1 MEVMTKTIAITG
13 ASGNLGGRLVDYLL
27 KTTDWN
33 IVTFSSNPIEKW
45 ENEPR
50 VRQFQNSNIGDVL
63 PSLDVDILVHFAFA
77 RRFRSNMDIATSL
90 DFAEKVYCAV
100 CQNSKCKLIN
110 ISTVGVYA
118 PSETF
123 IDENAPIGP
132 DSLYGMAKYASEVL
146 MRSMFS
152 GHLDRTTILRLGGVA
167 QSQRILPIFIENAKS
182 AREINISG
190 GGQLFSWIDVDDAI
204 SAIATALNMEKWQ
217 PIYNITLD
225 KKRYS
230 IIEVAQMVANQAKKL
245 GYGDVKINITP
256 QDIHLCVG
264 WTSQRFIKDS
274 GWQPQITIQDT
285 IKKMFKNE
293 E

>member
-1 MEVMTKTIAITG
+1 MGIKQTIGITG

-27 KTTDWN
+27 KTTDWE
-33 IVTFSSNPIEKW
+33 IITFSSSHLTQW
-45 ENEPR
+45 ASQPR
-50 VRQFQNSNIGDVL
+50 VHQYRNEDVGNTIPTL
-63 PSLDVDILVHFAFA
+63 DLDVLVHFAFA
-77 RRFRSNMDIATSL
+77 RRFRSNTDIATSL
-90 DFAEKVYCAV
+90 DFAEKVYWAV
-100 CQNSKCKLIN
+100 YQNPNCKLVN

-123 IDENAPIGP
+123 IDENALIGP
-132 DSLYGMAKYASEVL
+132 DTLYGMAKYASEVL
-146 MRSMFS
+146 MRSVFS
-152 GHLDRTTILRLGGVA
+152 GCLDRTTTLRLGGVA
-167 QSQRILPIFIENAKS
+167 QSQRILPIFIESAKD

-190 GGQLFSWIDVDDAI
+190 GGQLFSWIDIDDAI
-204 SAIATALNMEKWQ
+204 SAIAAVLKLGKWQ

-230 IIEVAQMVANQAKKL
+230 IIEIAQMVANQAKKL

-285 IKKMFKNE
+285 IKKMFKDE
-293 E
+293 L